1 MTLNFDPVMVLG
13 MVAGAFTTIAFI
25 PQVVRTWRVKS
36 AKDLSLAMISL
47 NATGIFL
54 WMIYGFYTHC
64 LPIIVANFVTFVLMC
79 TVLIL
84 AVRYR

>member
-1 MTLNFDPVMVLG
+1 MILNLDPIMVLG
-13 MVAGAFTTIAFI
+13 LAAGAFTTMAFI
-25 PQVVRTWRVKS
+25 PQVIRTWRVKS
-36 AKDLSLAMISL
+36 AKDLSIAMISL

-54 WMIYGFYTHC
+54 WMIYGLYTHC

-79 TVLIL
+79 MVLIL